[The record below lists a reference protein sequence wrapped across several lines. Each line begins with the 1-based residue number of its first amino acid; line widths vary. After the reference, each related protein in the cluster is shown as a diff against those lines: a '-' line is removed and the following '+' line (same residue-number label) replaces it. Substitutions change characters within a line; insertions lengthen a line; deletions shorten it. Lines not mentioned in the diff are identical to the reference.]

1 MDRERTVNATEIL
14 VAAKRQG
21 ITRVVLQSDVGLA
34 DGGGV
39 VDQKQA
45 LSAMRALLVIL
56 RMAEGKPY

>member
-1 MDRERTVNATEIL
+1 MDRERTVNASEIL

-21 ITRVVLQSDVGLA
+21 ITRDGLQSDVGHA
-34 DGGGV
+34 DGGRA
-39 VDQKQA
+39 VDSKQA